1 MKKLLFI
8 LVCLPAVFFT
18 ACNKELSDNF
28 TVYTNHPLNDTV
40 WVRNVSAGASV
51 NDCFDALFPDNILI
65 DTFNTALGGSIHF
78 GDSISIEFPANA
90 FTGSGNSG
98 GSGVFTGN
106 AKVLV
111 IPIRRKGDFIKFFKP
126 TTTRDGSLLETGGGL
141 YIRIFNDDKELSLV
155 QGASIR
161 IRFNDEDVPKN
172 NMQAFYGKETFPFI
186 LKGIDTGFSWLRDTD
201 TSWLPIWYKTA
212 VPPAATSY
220 AGYEIN
226 AKQLRWISAERYIDS
241 SLPKAK
247 LTTILPPNFTNKNT
261 AVFTVFANQK
271 TVVDMQG
278 DYPSRSFYANN
289 IPLKSTVKLVSISKI
304 GDDFYLGTEN
314 VSSVDAVTI
323 HKITPVKKS
332 VPDILAYL
340 NGL

>member
-1 MKKLLFI
+1 MKKLLLI
-8 LVCLPAVFFT
+8 LVCLPAVLFT

-28 TVYTNHPLNDTV
+28 TVYANHPLNDTI
-40 WVRNVSAGASV
+40 WVRDVPGGASV
-51 NDCFDALFPDNILI
+51 NDCFDALFPGKVLVDS
-65 DTFNTALGGSIHF
+65 FNAAQGGSLHF

-90 FTGSGNSG
+90 CTGSGNGG
-98 GSGVFTGN
+98 GSGIFTGN
-106 AKVLV
+106 VKVLV

-126 TTTRDGSLLETGGGL
+126 TTTRNGSLLETGDGL
-141 YIRIFNDDKELSLV
+141 YIRIFNDDKELTLA
-155 QGASIR
+155 QGASIKV
-161 IRFNDEDVPKN
+161 RFNDVDTPKN
-172 NMQAFYGKETFPFI
+172 NMQAFYGKETLPLI
-186 LKGIDTGFSWLRDTD
+186 LKGIDTGFSWLRDAD
-201 TSWLPIWYKTA
+201 TSWLTVWSKPAI
-212 VPPAATSY
+212 PPATTAY

-226 AKQLRWISAERYIDS
+226 ARQLRWISAERYVDS
-241 SLPKAK
+241 SLPKAR

-278 DYPSRSFYANN
+278 DFASRSFYANN
-289 IPLKSTVKLVSISKI
+289 IPLKSTVRLVSVSKI
-304 GDDFYLGTEN
+304 GDDFYLGIEN

-332 VPDILAYL
+332 VSDILAYL